1 MDYSVVV
8 PFHNEA
14 GNLPELYRRLTKVM
28 EALAVEY
35 ELVLVDD
42 GSSDQ
47 TPVLLRDLAALDRH
61 VVGVRLRR
69 NFGQTAA
76 LAAGFDRAAGKVIIA
91 MDGDLQH
98 VPEDIPRLVE
108 KLHEGYDIVSGWRQ
122 HRQDGWRRTFPSR
135 VANRLMA
142 KASGVA
148 IHDFGTTFKAYRR
161 EVLERIPLYGQMH
174 RFIPALASMEG
185 ALIAEVPIEDRP
197 RLTGKSHYG
206 LSRTFRVVFD
216 ILTIRLLV
224 RYLSRPLHFFGGI
237 GAVMITLAMML
248 ATWLLAKKVL
258 WREDIF
264 IQNGPMLL
272 FAAVMFLGGIQ
283 FLGLGLL
290 GDLFARLYYAPAQ
303 RSIYSVAQI
312 YGSELPRDSVSQD
325 AVQEAYRTGR

>member
-1 MDYSVVV
+1 MDYSIVV
-8 PFHNEA
+8 PFHNEE
-14 GNLPELYRRLTKVM
+14 GNLPELYRRLTRVM
-28 EALAVEY
+28 ETLAVDH
-35 ELVLVDD
+35 ELVFVDD
-42 GSSDQ
+42 GSSDR
-47 TPVLLRDLAALDRH
+47 TPLLLRDIAALDPR
-61 VVGVRLRR
+61 VVGIRLRR

-76 LAAGFDRAAGKVIIA
+76 LAAGFDRAAGSVIIA

-98 VPEDIPRLVE
+98 APEDIPRFVE
-108 KLHEGYDIVSGWRQ
+108 KLQEGYDIVSGWRQ
-122 HRQDGWRRTFPSR
+122 HRQDGLRRTLPSR

-174 RFIPALASMEG
+174 RFIPAMASIEG
-185 ALIAEVPIEDRP
+185 ALIAEVPIEDQP
-197 RLTGKSHYG
+197 RAAGKSHYG
-206 LSRTFRVVFD
+206 LSRTFRVMLD

-237 GAVMITLAMML
+237 GMAMIAVATAL
-248 ATWLLAKKVL
+248 ATWLLAKKII

-272 FAAVMFLGGIQ
+272 FAAVMVLGGIQ

-303 RSIYSVAQI
+303 RSIYSIAQI
-312 YGSELPRDSVSQD
+312 YRSELPQDHQVNQRD
-325 AVQEAYRTGR
+325 

>member
-1 MDYSVVV
+1 MDYSIVV
-8 PFHNEA
+8 PFHNEE
-14 GNLPELYRRLTKVM
+14 GNVPELYRRLTQVM
-28 EALAVEY
+28 EALQVEGEVDY
-35 ELVLVDD
+35 ELVFVDD
-42 GSSDQ
+42 GSSDR
-47 TPVLLRDLAALDRH
+47 TPLLLRDLAALDPR
-61 VVGVRLRR
+61 VVGLRLRR

-76 LAAGFDRAAGKVIIA
+76 LAAGFDRAAGSVIIA

-98 VPEDIPRLVE
+98 APEDIPRFVE
-108 KLHEGYDIVSGWRQ
+108 KMREGYDIVSGWRQ
-122 HRQDGWRRTFPSR
+122 HRRDGLRRTFPSKI
-135 VANRLMA
+135 ANRLMA

-174 RFIPALASMEG
+174 RFIPAMASIEG
-185 ALIAEVPIEDRP
+185 ALIAEVPIEDQP
-197 RLTGKSHYG
+197 RATGQSHYG
-206 LSRTFRVVFD
+206 LSRMLRVMFD

-237 GAVMITLAMML
+237 GMVMITLATTL
-248 ATWLLAKKVL
+248 ALWLLTKKFI
-258 WREDIF
+258 WHEDIF

-312 YGSELPRDSVSQD
+312 YQREMPHDHL
-325 AVQEAYRTGR
+325 TGR